1 MVPEVCTTG
10 LPGVTLTLIA
20 GGGVVVAGG
29 FTVTLA
35 YAFESSKAALLAVIV
50 TDVAVVTAGAVRRP
64 VLEIEPAL
72 VDQRTDVLLVPLTVA
87 ANCCAP
93 PEVKVALVGF
103 KLTVILVEEGGF
115 TVIMAEAFAS
125 AEAVL
130 AAVTVT

>member
-1 MVPEVCTTG
+1 M
-10 LPGVTLTLIA
+10 TLTLIA

-50 TDVAVVTAGAVRRP
+50 TDVAVVTDGAVRRP

-72 VDQRTDVLLVPLTVA
+72 VDQTTDVLLVPLTVA

-93 PEVKVALVGF
+93 LEVKVALVGF
-103 KLTVILVEEGGF
+103 KLTVILVEARGL
-115 TVIMAEAFAS
+115 TVTVAEAFAS

-130 AAVTVT
+130 VAVTVT